1 MKPLEKIKKL
11 YDGDSLMTYRELLI
25 SILNNSE
32 AILRL
37 KNGIL
42 VQTTLKSDNTL
53 SFEEIEPYY
62 EFDSEQE
69 IRDWVESDNES
80 FLENVVRYH
89 TLKGILEGE
98 DEPLK

>member
-53 SFEEIEPYY
+53 
-62 EFDSEQE
+62 
-69 IRDWVESDNES
+69 
-80 FLENVVRYH
+80 
-89 TLKGILEGE
+89 
-98 DEPLK
+98 